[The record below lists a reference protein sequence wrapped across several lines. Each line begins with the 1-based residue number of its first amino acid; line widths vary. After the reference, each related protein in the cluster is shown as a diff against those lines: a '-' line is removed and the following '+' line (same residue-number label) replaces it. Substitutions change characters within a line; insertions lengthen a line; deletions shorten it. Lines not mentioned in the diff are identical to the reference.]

1 MMKMRKIAKVQIM
14 VTIESLLFGKS
25 EIKIRKRKPRNQENE
40 KKTKIIDTFFSLIYF
55 LVSKKVE

>member
-1 MMKMRKIAKVQIM
+1 MKMRKIAKVQIM

>member
-1 MMKMRKIAKVQIM
+1 M